1 MTIPRNNVTSL
12 LGVQGLSRNNYSVV
26 QLKVVLAIV
35 DHAQKVINNYV
46 VDEEMPN
53 RSMRKYLTPSQLAAG
68 YTIVVI
74 PLSELGVSTNHYGQV
89 KNALEDMAK
98 HKPIAIPYKCDVNQ
112 MTYYAEFPRLFSCEF
127 TKMGGKLAVE
137 FRFSNDLLDYF
148 YSFDKGVTH
157 IKMDVVNQCRSAAS
171 IKLYIIT
178 HCWAIK
184 GYTRVDPRKFVALM
198 HGREDYYKYYCDLNL
213 KTLQPALADQ
223 KRLYDLG
230 VVDQYVTMSACYPQ
244 EDGQGD
250 ERHVGWPAYLIFT
263 VHYHMEEEGL
273 VSADLLCQ
281 RLQLKIRLMHF
292 YDVSEAKA
300 IELSNRLSMGM
311 LGDFICWFERKEQYV
326 AECIRKKMPMKKTA
340 YIVSA
345 LRGFFKD
352 RGCSLVRTYEV
363 SSPSKSSLEIPAP
376 GEIPVVK
383 PFPPVPSN
391 LKND

>member
-1 MTIPRNNVTSL
+1 MTKPMNDVISL

-35 DHAQKVINNYV
+35 GHAQKVIKDYV
-46 VDEEMPN
+46 VDGRMPN
-53 RSMRKYLTPSQLAAG
+53 KSMRKRLTARQMADG
-68 YTIVVI
+68 YVVVVI
-74 PLSELGVSTNHYGQV
+74 RLSDLCAHTSRYSQV
-89 KNALEDMAK
+89 KNAIVDMAK
-98 HKPIAIPYKCDVNQ
+98 RKPIAIPYKCDVNQ
-112 MTYYAEFPRLFSCEF
+112 VTYYAEFPRLFSCEF
-127 TKMGGKLAVE
+127 IRMGGKLAVE

-376 GEIPVVK
+376 GEIPVAK

>member
-1 MTIPRNNVTSL
+1 MTTPRNNVISL

-26 QLKVVLAIV
+26 QLKVVLALIS
-35 DHAQKVINNYV
+35 HAQKVINDYV
-46 VDEEMPN
+46 VDGEMPN
-53 RSMRKYLTPSQLAAG
+53 RSMRKYLTPSQLTYGYSAA
-68 YTIVVI
+68 VMR
-74 PLSELGVSTNHYGQV
+74 LSELCASTNHYGQV
-89 KNALEDMAK
+89 KNALEDMTK
-98 HKPIAIPYKCDVNQ
+98 HKPIAIPFKCEVNQ
-112 MTYYAEFPRLFSCEF
+112 VTYYAEFPRLFSCEF

-157 IKMDVVNQCRSAAS
+157 IRMDVVNQCRSASS

-198 HGREDYYKYYCDLNL
+198 HGSEDYYKYYSELNL

-230 VVDQYVTMSACYPQ
+230 VVDQYVTLSACYPQ
-244 EDGQGD
+244 EDEQGED
-250 ERHVGWPAYLIFT
+250 CHVGWPAYLVFT
-263 VHYHMEEEGL
+263 VHYRKEEEGV
-273 VSADLLCQ
+273 VSEELLSQ

-292 YDVSEAKA
+292 YDVGETKA
-300 IELSNRLSMGM
+300 IELSNQLSMGM
-311 LGDFICWFERKEQYV
+311 LGDFVCWFERKEQYV
-326 AECIRKKMPMKKTA
+326 AECIRKKMPMKKAA

-376 GEIPVVK
+376 GEIPVAK

>member
-1 MTIPRNNVTSL
+1 MTKPMNNVISL

-26 QLKVVLAIV
+26 QLKVVLAIIG
-35 DHAQKVINNYV
+35 HAQKVIKDYV
-46 VDEEMPN
+46 VDGQMPN
-53 RSMRKYLTPSQLAAG
+53 KSMRKRLTARQMADG
-68 YTIVVI
+68 YVVVVI
-74 PLSELGVSTNHYGQV
+74 RLSDLCAHTSRYSQV
-89 KNALEDMAK
+89 KNAIVDMAK
-98 HKPIAIPYKCDVNQ
+98 RKPIAIPYKCDVNQ
-112 MTYYAEFPRLFSCEF
+112 VTYYAEFPRLFSCEF
-127 TKMGGKLAVE
+127 IRMGGHLAVE

-376 GEIPVVK
+376 GEIPVAK

>member
-1 MTIPRNNVTSL
+1 MTTPRNNVISL

-26 QLKVVLAIV
+26 QLKVVLTIIG
-35 DHAQKVINNYV
+35 HAQKVIKDYV
-46 VDEEMPN
+46 VDGQMPN
-53 RSMRKYLTPSQLAAG
+53 KSMRKRLTAKQMTDG
-68 YTIVVI
+68 YVVVVI
-74 PLSELGVSTNHYGQV
+74 RLSDLCAHTSRYSQV
-89 KNALEDMAK
+89 KNAIVDMAK
-98 HKPIAIPYKCDVNQ
+98 RKPIAIPYKCDVNQ
-112 MTYYAEFPRLFSCEF
+112 VTYYAEFPRLFSCEF
-127 TKMGGKLAVE
+127 IRMGGKLAVE

-292 YDVSEAKA
+292 CDVSEAKA

-376 GEIPVVK
+376 GEIPVAK

>member
-223 KRLYDLG
+223 KRLYDCG
-230 VVDQYVTMSACYPQ
+230 MVDQYLTLSTYYSE
-244 EDGQGD
+244 EDALRAEQ
-250 ERHVGWPAYLIFT
+250 RCVGWPTYLVFT
-263 VHYHMEEEGL
+263 VHCREDEVQEDKIPEEL
-273 VSADLLCQ
+273 RSQ
-281 RLQLKIRLMHF
+281 RIQLKIKLMNR
-292 YDVSEAKA
+292 YDVSEATAK
-300 IELSNRLSMGM
+300 ELSSHLFLGM
-311 LGDFICWFERKEQYV
+311 LGDFVVWFERKEKYV
-326 AECIRKKMPMKKTA
+326 AERIRLHQPMKKAA

-352 RGCSLVRTYEV
+352 RGSLPVKSSGA
-363 SSPSKSSLEIPAP
+363 SSPD
-376 GEIPVVK
+376 PVPVAK
-383 PFPPVPSN
+383 PFPPFPSN

>member
-1 MTIPRNNVTSL
+1 
-12 LGVQGLSRNNYSVV
+12 
-26 QLKVVLAIV
+26 
-35 DHAQKVINNYV
+35 
-46 VDEEMPN
+46 
-53 RSMRKYLTPSQLAAG
+53 
-68 YTIVVI
+68 
-74 PLSELGVSTNHYGQV
+74 
-89 KNALEDMAK
+89 
-98 HKPIAIPYKCDVNQ
+98 
-112 MTYYAEFPRLFSCEF
+112 
-127 TKMGGKLAVE
+127 
-137 FRFSNDLLDYF
+137 
-148 YSFDKGVTH
+148 
-157 IKMDVVNQCRSAAS
+157 
-171 IKLYIIT
+171 
-178 HCWAIK
+178 
-184 GYTRVDPRKFVALM
+184 M

-376 GEIPVVK
+376 GEIPVAK

>member
-26 QLKVVLAIV
+26 QLKVVLVIIG
-35 DHAQKVINNYV
+35 HAQKVINDYV
-46 VDEEMPN
+46 VDGQMPN
-53 RSMRKYLTPSQLAAG
+53 KSMRKHLTAKQMADG
-68 YTIVVI
+68 YTVVVI
-74 PLSELGVSTNHYGQV
+74 RLADLCAHTSRYSQV
-89 KNALEDMAK
+89 KNAIVDMAK
-98 HKPIAIPYKCDVNQ
+98 RKPIAIPYKCDVNQ
-112 MTYYAEFPRLFSCEF
+112 VTYYAEFPRLFSCEF
-127 TKMGGKLAVE
+127 TKKGGHLAVE

-157 IKMDVVNQCRSAAS
+157 INMDVVNQCRSAAS

-198 HGREDYYKYYCDLNL
+198 HGREDYYKYYSDLNL

-244 EDGQGD
+244 EDVQSEG
-250 ERHVGWPAYLIFT
+250 RHVGWPAYLVFT
-263 VHYHMEEEGL
+263 VHYRMEEEGV
-273 VSADLLCQ
+273 VSADLLSQ

-300 IELSNRLSMGM
+300 IELSNRLDMGM
-311 LGDFICWFERKEQYV
+311 LGDFVCWFERKEQYV
-326 AECIRKKMPMKKTA
+326 AECIRKKMPMKKAA

-352 RGCSLVRTYEV
+352 RGGLPVKSSGA
-363 SSPSKSSLEIPAP
+363 SSPDPT
-376 GEIPVVK
+376 PVAK

>member
-1 MTIPRNNVTSL
+1 MTKPMNDVISL

-26 QLKVVLAIV
+26 QLKVVLAIIG
-35 DHAQKVINNYV
+35 HAQKVIKDYV
-46 VDEEMPN
+46 VDGRMPN
-53 RSMRKYLTPSQLAAG
+53 KSMRKRLTARQMADG
-68 YTIVVI
+68 YVVVVI
-74 PLSELGVSTNHYGQV
+74 RLSDLCAHTSRYSQV
-89 KNALEDMAK
+89 KNAIVDMAK
-98 HKPIAIPYKCDVNQ
+98 RKPIAIPYKCDVNQ
-112 MTYYAEFPRLFSCEF
+112 VTYYAEFPRLFSCEF
-127 TKMGGKLAVE
+127 IRMGGHLAVE

-148 YSFDKGVTH
+148 YSFDKGVAH
-157 IKMDVVNQCRSAAS
+157 VHLDVVNHCCSAAS

-376 GEIPVVK
+376 GEIPVAK

>member
-1 MTIPRNNVTSL
+1 MTKPMNDVISL

-26 QLKVVLAIV
+26 QLKVVLAIIG
-35 DHAQKVINNYV
+35 HAQKVIKDYV
-46 VDEEMPN
+46 VDGRMPN
-53 RSMRKYLTPSQLAAG
+53 KSMRKRLTARQMADG
-68 YTIVVI
+68 YVVVVI
-74 PLSELGVSTNHYGQV
+74 RLSDLCAHTSRYSQV
-89 KNALEDMAK
+89 KNAIVDMAK
-98 HKPIAIPYKCDVNQ
+98 RKPIAIPYKCDVNQ
-112 MTYYAEFPRLFSCEF
+112 VTYYAEFPRLFSCEF
-127 TKMGGKLAVE
+127 IRMGGHLAVE

-326 AECIRKKMPMKKTA
+326 AECIRKKMPMKKAA

-376 GEIPVVK
+376 GEIPVAK
-383 PFPPVPSN
+383 PFPPVTSN